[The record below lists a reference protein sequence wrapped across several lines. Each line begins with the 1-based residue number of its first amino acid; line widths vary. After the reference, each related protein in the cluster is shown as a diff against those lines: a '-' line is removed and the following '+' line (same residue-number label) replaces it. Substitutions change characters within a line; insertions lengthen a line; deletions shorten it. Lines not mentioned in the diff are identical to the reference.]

1 MVAVVGVGAV
11 QKIAVEKDRRARV
24 ELEMD
29 QLQPLDRG
37 VHTFRVS
44 LRLAIDAPVIDQ
56 ADCLR
61 PGQHLEAAILLVAGL
76 TAIMQLA
83 MKGNRQ
89 CPLCCQ

>member
-24 ELEMD
+24 ELEID

-44 LRLAIDAPVIDQ
+44 LRLAIDAPASTWRQ
-56 ADCLR
+56 
-61 PGQHLEAAILLVAGL
+61 PFSLVAGL